1 MEKEQIKKRL
11 TSLMMAI
18 TMISTVSC
26 EEKSDTTFSTKDGK
40 KDLKN
45 YQDFL
50 DYYNI
55 DYKKCTATSEDDI
68 VYIEERKIE
77 KHTLEQGETMESI
90 CEKYN
95 MTKKEFSSINLI
107 SENCPLREGR
117 EYKIYKTNV
126 YSFKLEQL
134 DENGKY
140 TYYTIVEGST
150 LWGIAQANNTTIEE
164 LLEINPNI
172 KDPNNIQIGETIKIP
187 RNKEKTLKK

>member
-1 MEKEQIKKRL
+1 
-11 TSLMMAI
+11 
-18 TMISTVSC
+18 
-26 EEKSDTTFSTKDGK
+26 
-40 KDLKN
+40 
-45 YQDFL
+45 
-50 DYYNI
+50 
-55 DYKKCTATSEDDI
+55 
-68 VYIEERKIE
+68 
-77 KHTLEQGETMESI
+77 MESI

-134 DENGKY
+134 EENGKY